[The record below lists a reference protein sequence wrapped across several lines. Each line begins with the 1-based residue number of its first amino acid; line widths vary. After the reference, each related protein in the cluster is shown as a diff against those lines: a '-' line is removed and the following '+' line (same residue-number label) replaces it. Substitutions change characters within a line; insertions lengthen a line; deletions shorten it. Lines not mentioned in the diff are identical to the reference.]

1 MTPTGTS
8 DRAVA
13 LDLLGEAALRVNRSV
28 DGLHGEEWR
37 EPSLLPDWSRAHVVA
52 HLALN
57 AEAIARMLH
66 GVVAG
71 EPAPMYDSD
80 ESRDRDIEDLA
91 GAEPSDI
98 RARLLGGTTVLLD
111 LFAAVPEDSWET
123 RVDRTPG
130 GRSMRVTSLPSM
142 RLRELEIH
150 HVDLGSG
157 YATRDWSTAFSTLLV
172 DAMTRQ
178 LEPTERLEMRPLDV
192 DRTWIVGPEHDDGAV
207 ITGPVADLGWWLTGR
222 PAPQTLSCSR
232 GELPEI
238 GAW

>member
-1 MTPTGTS
+1 M
-8 DRAVA
+8 
-13 LDLLGEAALRVNRSV
+13 
-28 DGLHGEEWR
+28 
-37 EPSLLPDWSRAHVVA
+37 
-52 HLALN
+52 
-57 AEAIARMLH
+57 
-66 GVVAG
+66 
-71 EPAPMYDSD
+71 
-80 ESRDRDIEDLA
+80 
-91 GAEPSDI
+91 
-98 RARLLGGTTVLLD
+98 LGGTTVLHD